1 VTAIDEMAESLTA
14 RAAAPHGLAWQA
26 LADQVLA
33 MEIDDAPTDEAK
45 NRLWF
50 LRQYVAMV
58 RAYVAAFEEM
68 RDRRYY
74 PAWCQ
79 LEQVEIGLKALLTNR
94 FYDPSRFDVP
104 GLVSRIA
111 AWQELFP
118 YGVFISPGMR
128 VRRATCSICGAANT
142 IDIHCGHRP
151 GRVYAGRFCARRLE
165 EVELREV
172 SVVLKPVQKYSV
184 LFADVDNP
192 DRYTLVGSVVEMVGE
207 PFAHWRAHWTFAYHP
222 HRLFAHVP
230 PSGPCPCGGGGLYET
245 CCAPRPGVRR
255 PHLDIELERPPPADR
270 RGARLHGYSE
280 EQLARLE
287 NAGASLP

>member
-1 VTAIDEMAESLTA
+1 MTAIDEMAESLTA

-128 VRRATCSICGAANT
+128 VRR
-142 IDIHCGHRP
+142 
-151 GRVYAGRFCARRLE
+151 
-165 EVELREV
+165 VELREV

-255 PHLDIELERPPPADR
+255 PHLDIELERPPPADW